1 MRERKFGGSCFSKL
15 QQFQINRLDQDLL
28 KEVETNLDSSDLR
41 KKLMRRLIWKLPLI
55 IALVSFAVW
64 WQLKHNT
71 DRGGG
76 KDSAVVNSQLFAM
89 LAGSWAAEVIYS
101 SGERHREQF
110 FFQPEAD
117 KIYGTATFLGIKRG
131 IEDGKIAGAQ
141 LSFAVRVE
149 EVVDQVVRERQL
161 RYEMKLAGKELHVT
175 LFDDRGSP
183 PVQFR
188 LVKTEESS
196 GGSAPPSR

>member
-1 MRERKFGGSCFSKL
+1 
-15 QQFQINRLDQDLL
+15 
-28 KEVETNLDSSDLR
+28 
-41 KKLMRRLIWKLPLI
+41 MRRLIWKVPLI

-71 DRGGG
+71 VPGPDGE
-76 KDSAVVNSQLFAM
+76 SPVANSQLSGMF
-89 LAGSWAAEVIYS
+89 AGSWTGEITYG
-101 SGERHREQF
+101 SGERRREQF

-117 KIYGTATFLGIKRG
+117 KLYGTVSFLGIKRG

-141 LSFAVRVE
+141 LSFVVRVD
-149 EVVDQVVRERQL
+149 EVVDQVVREREL
-161 RYEMKLAGKELHVT
+161 RYEIKLEGKELHVT
-175 LFDDRGSP
+175 LFDDRGNP

-188 LVKTEESS
+188 LAKTEESS